1 MKAKTRKIELLAPAK
16 NLQVGIA
23 AIDCGADA
31 VYIGAQKFG
40 ARHCAGNSVE
50 DIAALA
56 VYAHQFGAKVYV
68 TVNTLVYEHELTEVE
83 QLIHELYRAGAD
95 ALIVQDMSVLRMD
108 IPPIALHASTQC
120 DLRTPQKAKM
130 LQSLGFSQ
138 LVMARELSAAEIRE
152 IHAAVDVPI
161 EAFVHGALCVSYSG
175 RCQASQCLLGRS
187 ANRGECA
194 QVCRFPFD
202 LVDEKG
208 NILVKNKHLL
218 SLRDL
223 NMSDRIEQLLD
234 CGVSSLKIEGRLKDE
249 DYVRNIVA
257 YYRKKVDAVIDK
269 YPQKYSRSSFGT
281 VTLGFEPHLEKSF
294 NRSFTT
300 YFFDER
306 HPQNGHKMASIA
318 TPKSQGE
325 YIGEVISCRGK
336 EMRISTKTKLANG
349 DGLSYFASD
358 DSFTGLR
365 VNKVERG
372 VVFASSA
379 LNIASGTKIYRT
391 FDKAFVDSLKQA
403 KTERRI
409 AVYAALRLAGE
420 TLALDLG
427 DERGNFV
434 TQTIEVGDVQTAK
447 TDQTKQQTVALE
459 KLGGTIYYLA
469 DAQVVGN
476 KFIPSST
483 LNELRRKT
491 VDALN
496 RAQRI
501 TCRQELRAN
510 ANPDFHCEENSVL
523 NYADNVAN
531 SIATSVY
538 EDLGCIVGE
547 RAIETGDRKPQSGD
561 VVMHTRY
568 CIRRELGM
576 CRLTKAGKGL
586 PEEIY
591 LQSGK
596 NKLRVVTDCRACEMM
611 IKLV

>member
-1 MKAKTRKIELLAPAK
+1 M
-16 NLQVGIA
+16 
-23 AIDCGADA
+23 
-31 VYIGAQKFG
+31 
-40 ARHCAGNSVE
+40 
-50 DIAALA
+50 
-56 VYAHQFGAKVYV
+56 
-68 TVNTLVYEHELTEVE
+68 
-83 QLIHELYRAGAD
+83 
-95 ALIVQDMSVLRMD
+95 
-108 IPPIALHASTQC
+108 
-120 DLRTPQKAKM
+120 
-130 LQSLGFSQ
+130 
-138 LVMARELSAAEIRE
+138 
-152 IHAAVDVPI
+152 
-161 EAFVHGALCVSYSG
+161 
-175 RCQASQCLLGRS
+175 
-187 ANRGECA
+187 
-194 QVCRFPFD
+194 
-202 LVDEKG
+202 
-208 NILVKNKHLL
+208 
-218 SLRDL
+218 
-223 NMSDRIEQLLD
+223 
-234 CGVSSLKIEGRLKDE
+234 
-249 DYVRNIVA
+249 
-257 YYRKKVDAVIDK
+257 
-269 YPQKYSRSSFGT
+269 
-281 VTLGFEPHLEKSF
+281 
-294 NRSFTT
+294 
-300 YFFDER
+300 
-306 HPQNGHKMASIA
+306 
-318 TPKSQGE
+318 
-325 YIGEVISCRGK
+325 
-336 EMRISTKTKLANG
+336 
-349 DGLSYFASD
+349 
-358 DSFTGLR
+358 
-365 VNKVERG
+365 
-372 VVFASSA
+372 VFASSA
-379 LNIASGTKIYRT
+379 INIASGTKIYRT

-409 AVYAALRLAGE
+409 AVYAALRLSGE
-420 TLALDLG
+420 TLALDLS

-434 TQTIEVGDVQTAK
+434 TQTIEVGDVQTDK

-586 PEEIY
+586 TEEIY